1 MPSELKLVTPL
12 EVQANRFQ
20 LVSRLADDL
29 AHEIKNPLHAM
40 VINLELVKRRAQAGD
55 IATALER
62 SDVVASE
69 VMRLNALI
77 DQLLQLLRPARR
89 DAPVTD
95 VDALAGEV
103 IPLLSLQAR
112 LSGVELVYHGIGTPV
127 SASIRRDALKLV
139 LLNLV
144 AGALER
150 VRASGGGVEVTAI
163 QDADGVRLL
172 VTETGAG
179 SSLDAKAR
187 LPASA
192 AAGAGPELGLAVVR
206 QLVAEA
212 GGAFGVARG
221 ERGET
226 VSAVQLPAGPAA

>member
-1 MPSELKLVTPL
+1 MSSDAHRVTPL

-55 IATALER
+55 VAKVLER
-62 SDVVASE
+62 AEVVAAE
-69 VMRLNALI
+69 VMRLNELI
-77 DQLLQLLRPARR
+77 DQLLQLLRPARQ

-95 VDALAGEV
+95 LDAVVGEV
-103 IPLLSLQAR
+103 IPLLSQQAR

-127 SASIRRDALKLV
+127 PVSIRREALKLV

-144 AGALER
+144 ANALER
-150 VRASGGGVEVTAI
+150 VRATSGGVEVAAI
-163 QDADGVRLL
+163 QEADGVRLL
-172 VTETGAG
+172 VTDTGAG
-179 SSLDAKAR
+179 SSLDAQAR
-187 LPASA
+187 LPASPA
-192 AAGAGPELGLAVVR
+192 VGAEPELGLAVVR

-221 ERGET
+221 EGGET
-226 VSAVQLPAGPAA
+226 VLAVQLPAGPAA